1 MLPAEAEALAAK
13 VQYDQRLKDLY
24 LDCVSRIGAE
34 FAEIY
39 TEEELHYQNLLL
51 DYAKIIDRIVAHQ
64 MPLYGP
70 RDIAY
75 ISIKLVKRW
84 SEE

>member
-39 TEEELHYQNLLL
+39 T
-51 DYAKIIDRIVAHQ
+51 
-64 MPLYGP
+64 
-70 RDIAY
+70 
-75 ISIKLVKRW
+75 
-84 SEE
+84 